1 MPPIAKQMV
10 PFSLALLGGVV
21 YPVASREPI
30 QGGVGIVGE
39 TIVAVG
45 SDSDI
50 RSRCRSS
57 TKVLDVAG
65 GEIVPGFC
73 DSHTH
78 PFWQGL
84 QLRSLDLGGSTSLAA
99 LLQAVAEA
107 AGAAPSGSWILGF
120 GWDESGWPERELP
133 GLESLDEVA
142 AQNPIFLGR
151 VCGHL
156 AAVNSAALRAVNL
169 SETGGVE
176 KLQEKPTGR
185 LTGESLAEFFFNI
198 PLLEEERPRALEA
211 FALACAENGV
221 TSCHAFLD
229 TPGELEALA
238 SLKDG
243 PSVWA
248 YGVHRSERPSAL
260 GEARSLIPPE
270 SPLKLMGVKL
280 YADGSIGAHTACMS
294 RPYDDRPDTL
304 GSLSLSFG
312 ELKDTIESLHAAGAQ
327 VAVHAIG
334 NAAVEEALSAVAA
347 ALSEGPEP
355 PLPPRLE
362 HLEVVDP
369 LQLHR
374 LVRLGL
380 TASLQPNFIARWGLP
395 GGLYE
400 RRLGSRYLKM
410 NPLRAFLRQGARLC
424 FGSDGMPFG
433 PLYGLDAAGLHPD
446 EEQRLKPR
454 EALRCYTLG
463 GAQAVGETE
472 RGTVEAGKRAD
483 LAVLA
488 PGSMEKPLQG
498 KVLATVRGG
507 RVAWEA

>member
-1 MPPIAKQMV
+1 MPPTPKQTA
-10 PFSLALLGGVV
+10 PFSLALLGGLV
-21 YPVASREPI
+21 YPVASREPV

-39 TIVAVG
+39 TIEAVG

-50 RSRCRSS
+50 RSRCRS
-57 TKVLDVAG
+57 TTQVVDVAG

-78 PFWQGL
+78 PLWQGL
-84 QLRSLDLGGSTSLAA
+84 QLRSLDLTGFTSLSA
-99 LLQAVAEA
+99 LLQEVAEA
-107 AGAAPSGSWILGF
+107 SGRAPSGRWILGF
-120 GWDESGWPERELP
+120 GWDESDWPERELP
-133 GLESLDEVA
+133 GLEALDEA
-142 AQNPIFLGR
+142 SPENPVYLGR

-156 AAVNSAALRAVNL
+156 SAVNSAALRTVDL
-169 SETGGVE
+169 TETSGVDKLGG
-176 KLQEKPTGR
+176 KPTGTLR
-185 LTGESLAEFFFNI
+185 GESLAEFFLKI

-211 FALACAENGV
+211 FALACAQSGV
-221 TSCHAFLD
+221 TSCHAFVD

-238 SLKDG
+238 SLEDG

-248 YGVHRSERPSAL
+248 YGVQRSERPFPF

-270 SPLKLMGVKL
+270 SSLKLVGVKL

-294 RPYDDRPDTL
+294 RPYDDKPDTL
-304 GSLSLSFG
+304 GSLALSFG
-312 ELKDTIESLHAAGAQ
+312 ELKDTIESFHAQGAQ

-334 NAAVEEALSAVAA
+334 DAGVEEALSAVAA

-355 PLPPRLE
+355 PLSPRLE
-362 HLEVVDP
+362 HLEVVHP

-410 NPLRAFLRQGARLC
+410 NPLRAFSRQGARLC

-433 PLYGLDAAGLHPD
+433 PLFGLEAAGLHPD
-446 EEQRLKPR
+446 EEQRLKPG

-463 GAQAVGETE
+463 GAQAVGEAE
-472 RGTVEAGKRAD
+472 RGTIEAGRRAD

-488 PGSMEKPLQG
+488 PGSVEKPLQG
-498 KVLATVRGG
+498 KVLSTVRGG
-507 RVAWEA
+507 RIIWEA